1 MKIIITGSLGNISKA
16 LTQMLVEQDHTVTV
30 ISSKQER
37 KKGIEELGAIA
48 AIGTMEDVNFLTQTF
63 TGADIVYCMEA
74 SGYELLFDKN
84 FDFMDAMTNVGNNYK
99 QAIQQSGVKKVI
111 HLSSTGAHTGKG
123 IGLLAS
129 HYNVENILQQLPDDV
144 IIKTMRPGGF
154 YSNVLAFIP
163 TIKSAGAIIQNYGGD
178 KKQPWVSPMD
188 IASVIAEEME
198 LSFTERKIRYI
209 ASDELSPN
217 EMARILGE
225 AIGKADL
232 KWVSIPDEQMLNNM
246 IAAGMNP
253 AFAKGMIEMNAA
265 RINGVLYEDYF
276 RNRPTLSNTK
286 FNEYAKEFAVV
297 YNNSNQ

>member
-1 MKIIITGSLGNISKA
+1 MKIVITGSLGNISKP
-16 LTQMLVEQDHTVTV
+16 LTQMLVKKNHTVAV

-37 KKGIEELGAIA
+37 RKEIEEMGAIA
-48 AIGTMEDVNFLTQTF
+48 AIGTMEDVNFLTKTF
-63 TGADIVYCMEA
+63 TGADIVYCMES

-84 FDFMDAMTNVGNNYK
+84 FDFMTAMTNVGNNYK

-111 HLSSTGAHTGKG
+111 HLSSTGAHTNKG
-123 IGLLAS
+123 IGLLES
-129 HYNVENILQQLPDDV
+129 HHNVENILKQLPDDV

-154 YSNVLAFIP
+154 YTNVLAFIP
-163 TIKSAGAIIQNYGGD
+163 TIKAAGAIIQNYGGD
-178 KKQPWVSPMD
+178 KKQPWVSPVD

-198 LSFTERKIRYI
+198 LPFDKRKTRYI

-217 EMARILGE
+217 EMAQILGE
-225 AIGKADL
+225 AIGKPDL
-232 KWVSIPDEQMLNNM
+232 KWLSVPDEQMLNNM
-246 IAAGMNP
+246 IAAGMNQ

-265 RINGVLYEDYF
+265 RTSGVLYEDYF

-286 FNEYAKEFAVV
+286 FKEYAKEFALV

>member
-1 MKIIITGSLGNISKA
+1 MKIIITGSLGNISKP
-16 LTQMLVEQDHTVTV
+16 LTQMLVKKNHTVTV

-37 KKGIEELGAIA
+37 RKEIEELGAIA
-48 AIGTMEDVNFLTQTF
+48 AIGTMEDVNFLTKTF

-84 FDFMDAMTNVGNNYK
+84 FDFLTAMTNVGNNYK

-111 HLSSTGAHTGKG
+111 HLSSTGAHTNKG
-123 IGLLAS
+123 IGLLES
-129 HYNVENILQQLPDDV
+129 HYNVENILKQLPGDV

-154 YSNVLAFIP
+154 YTNVLAFIP

-178 KKQPWVSPMD
+178 KKQPWVSPVD

-198 LSFTERKIRYI
+198 LPFTERKIRYI

-217 EMARILGE
+217 EMAQILGE
-225 AIGKADL
+225 AIGKQDL
-232 KWVSIPDEQMLNNM
+232 KWLSVPDEQMLNNM
-246 IAAGMNP
+246 IAAGMNQ
-253 AFAKGMIEMNAA
+253 AFAKGITEMNAA

-276 RNRPTLSNTK
+276 RNRPILSNTNFK
-286 FNEYAKEFAVV
+286 AYAKEFAAV
-297 YNNSNQ
+297 YHSN